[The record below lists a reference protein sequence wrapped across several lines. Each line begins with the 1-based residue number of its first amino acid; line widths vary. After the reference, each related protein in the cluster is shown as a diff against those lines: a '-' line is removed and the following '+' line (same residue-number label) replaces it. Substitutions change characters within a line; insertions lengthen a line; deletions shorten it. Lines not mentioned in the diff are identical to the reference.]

1 MAKKYV
7 SWRRVSTLKQSRS
20 GLGLEAQ
27 REIIRYFVER
37 EKGELIADFQECYT
51 GTELSG
57 CVELKKAMAL
67 AKQENAVLV
76 IAKTDRFRNT
86 IEALQVYE
94 EMGDGNI
101 MFCDLPHTDKFTLT
115 LFFALAEREALI
127 ISIRTKQALAEKKRR
142 GEKLGAA
149 SDKWQET
156 VSAKS
161 DLTRAQERHKQG
173 RTKSGRYMASKDVI
187 AFFKILRSVFPDACQ
202 SEDKRHWH
210 WSMINAR
217 KENRLRIIQL
227 VRDYKELD
235 GSGELFKSWK
245 LQDMDDERMRM
256 KIVNQ
261 IKSIKR
267 ALFNEGTMIENE
279 VEHEICV

>member
-1 MAKKYV
+1 MGNKKFV

-20 GLGLEAQ
+20 GLGLSAQ
-27 REIIRYFVER
+27 KEIIRYFVER
-37 EKGELIADFQECYT
+37 ERGELIADFQECYT

-67 AKQENAVLV
+67 AKKENAILV

-149 SDKWQET
+149 SDKWQAT

-161 DLTRAQERHKQG
+161 DLTKAQERHKQG
-173 RTKSGRYMASKDVI
+173 RTKSGRYMSSKDVM
-187 AFFKILRSVFPDACQ
+187 AFFKILRSVFPDACK
-202 SEDKRHWH
+202 SEDKRHWQ

-217 KENRLRIIQL
+217 KENRIRIVQL
-227 VRDYKELD
+227 VKDYKELD

-245 LQDMDDERMRM
+245 LQDMDDERLRM

-261 IKSIKR
+261 INSIKR
-267 ALFNEGTMIENE
+267 ALFNEGTTILEEN
-279 VEHEICV
+279 EICV